1 MTFSSIPTPGSRPRS
16 QAFRV
21 GPWRVDPELNAATSE
36 GRTRRLGPTLVALWV
51 ALVRRAGRLVS
62 KDELVAEAWNGHH
75 VTDDAVTVAVYE
87 LRKLLG
93 DKARAPRYIETIPGR
108 GYRWLVPVEWEEAG
122 ASSPPLDPTRPQA
135 DRVGEESAEAAKTDE
150 ADGSAGR
157 LTAGEDVPPRESLVS
172 LEATISPPGLR
183 REDRVRRWRRL
194 GAVAVTLVLGL
205 VGVWWALGGQQK
217 HAEAVES
224 PELSGA
230 ALDAYVRGLVHLR
243 KQTPEGATLALE
255 ALREATEL
263 APGHGRAWAALAETH
278 AQQIELGLAI
288 SPGLLQRARTTAT
301 HAVALQPDHVGALYS
316 MGLVELLSFD
326 RWPLAESWFERALA
340 LDPTAGRCWQGLTW
354 VLLAQGRTAE
364 AAEAARRGLLL
375 APDNLGA
382 VTAMALIHFLEG
394 RPEQG
399 LETLTTARERGLPFQ
414 AGQLTLQATIE
425 THLGELDA
433 AAETTA
439 AILVVLGRPPEEV
452 SRLGS
457 IHAEHGFDAM
467 LRHFLETTPEL
478 SEPTRALR
486 WVYLDE
492 IEEAL
497 RALEAGAVGR
507 DPEMFVVAAYPGLRA
522 LDGEPRYERILVELG
537 LTKP

>member
-1 MTFSSIPTPGSRPRS
+1 MTFLSIPTPSAPSLDRP
-16 QAFRV
+16 FRV

-36 GRTRRLGPTLVALWV
+36 GRTRRLGPTLIALWV
-51 ALVRRAGRLVS
+51 ALARRSGRLVS
-62 KDELVAEAWNGHH
+62 KDELVAEAWKGRH

-93 DKARAPRYIETIPGR
+93 DKARSPRYIETIPGR
-108 GYRWLVPVEWEEAG
+108 GYRWLVPVEWEELG
-122 ASSPPLDPTRPQA
+122 EGSSPLDSMEPWLDPVEEESLGEPVEAAGSARRLQRRGESLESSETAKSAPGVRRDDRIA
-135 DRVGEESAEAAKTDE
+135 RRYRVGI
-150 ADGSAGR
+150 
-157 LTAGEDVPPRESLVS
+157 L
-172 LEATISPPGLR
+172 
-183 REDRVRRWRRL
+183 
-194 GAVAVTLVLGL
+194 AVALVLGL
-205 VGVWWALGGQQK
+205 VGGWWVLGGDRQGDPSG
-217 HAEAVES
+217 AS
-224 PELSGA
+224 PELSDA
-230 ALDAYVRGLVHLR
+230 ALDAYVRGLAHLR
-243 KQTPEGATLALE
+243 KETPEGAALALE

-263 APGHGRAWAALAETH
+263 APEHGRAWAALAETH

-288 SPGLLQRARTTAT
+288 SPSLLRRARATAT

-326 RWPLAESWFERALA
+326 RWPLAEPWFERALA

-364 AAEAARRGLLL
+364 AAEAAQRGLLL

-394 RPEQG
+394 RPEVA
-399 LETLTTARERGLPFQ
+399 LELLTTARERGLPLQ
-414 AGQLTLQATIE
+414 AGHLTLQATIE
-425 THLGELDA
+425 THLGELEA
-433 AAETTA
+433 ATETTA
-439 AILVVLGRPPEEV
+439 AILIALGRPPEVV
-452 SRLGS
+452 SQLES
-457 IHAEHGFDAM
+457 IEAEHGFDAM

-486 WVYLDE
+486 WVYLGE
-492 IEEAL
+492 TEEAL

-522 LDGEPRYERILVELG
+522 LDGEPRYERILTDLG